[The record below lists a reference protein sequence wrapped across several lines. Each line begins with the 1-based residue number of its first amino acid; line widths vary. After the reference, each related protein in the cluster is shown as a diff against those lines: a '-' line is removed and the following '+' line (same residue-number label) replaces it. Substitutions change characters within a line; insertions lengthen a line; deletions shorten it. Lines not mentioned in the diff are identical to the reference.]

1 MQDMQLGIYVNKE
14 HEPNARRIKD
24 IAAVEGRTVTSV
36 VHEAIDFYLIARWS
50 LVDAQEEA
58 ERRGISASAL
68 VKEAV
73 EHYLTINQE
82 V

>member
-1 MQDMQLGIYVNKE
+1 MQLGIYVNRE
-14 HEPNARRIKD
+14 HEPNARVLKD
-24 IAAVEGRTVTSV
+24 IASVEGRTMTSL
-36 VHEAIDFYLIARWS
+36 VHEAIDLYLTARWT
-50 LVDAQEEA
+50 LVDAQEAAQRAGVTPA
-58 ERRGISASAL
+58 EY